1 MEKERNKEQPKT
13 KKNTGIKFT
22 IIAIVLIAVFCVALT
37 PITLQND
44 TYYTIS
50 IGKHILENGIDI
62 MFETAVRDLVIENN
76 QIKGVKVR
84 PAEYAYSED
93 FNDDEI
99 ITLPLRYKPSEII
112 GLGAYG
118 IIISAI
124 DTENNNQIV
133 AIKKLK
139 RISDIIDLKRI
150 AREVLIMKYCQHE
163 NIVSL
168 LDVIIHFNYSEKNNN
183 FNKVADIYLV
193 MEKMDSDLQKIIAS
207 KQELSDE
214 HYQLILYQILRALYF
229 LHSANI
235 IHRDFKPSNVLINE
249 DCTVKLCDFGMSRG
263 IKEENILLTEYVVT
277 RYYRAPE
284 VMLSSHHYSKKIDVW
299 SVGCAF
305 VELLSKKFLFPGNNY
320 IEQIKL
326 IMNVLGTQD
335 DKDLEF
341 ISNSSAKNF
350 VKQFKNIP
358 KKDFKNILKSEN
370 PLAVDLVE
378 KMLVFNP
385 EKRYS
390 IEQCLEHPYL
400 KNMREGIEDPV
411 FNGKINLEF
420 DDKNI
425 TFSI

>member
-1 MEKERNKEQPKT
+1 MEIEENTPKINDPAVNPQSQNSNQNQTHQSKSQNNATNNKNNNTTFQQTQKIELDPKALEMLKKYQKNYPIKE
-13 KKNTGIKFT
+13 
-22 IIAIVLIAVFCVALT
+22 
-37 PITLQND
+37 
-44 TYYTIS
+44 YT
-50 IGKHILENGIDI
+50 
-62 MFETAVRDLVIENN
+62 
-76 QIKGVKVR
+76 
-84 PAEYAYSED
+84 
-93 FNDDEI
+93 FNDEI
-99 ITLPLRYKPSEII
+99 LHLPTRYKPGEII
-112 GLGAYG
+112 GIGAYG
-118 IIISAI
+118 IIISAV
-124 DTENNNQIV
+124 DLENNNQIV

-139 RISDIIDLKRI
+139 RIADIIDLKRI
-150 AREVLIMKYCQHE
+150 AREILIMKYCQHE
-163 NIVSL
+163 NIVPL
-168 LDVIIHFNYSEKNNN
+168 LDVIVHLNKDKNM
-183 FNKVADIYLV
+183 NKVADVYLV

-214 HYQLILYQILRALYF
+214 HYQFILYQMLRALYF

-425 TFSI
+425 TFSMFFIYLVNEVSSFPTGLIVNGD

>member
-1 MEKERNKEQPKT
+1 MDIEEGNFNSSSTKDNSITNVKDSTPRQAPKIIFDQIALEILKKFEKKLPT
-13 KKNTGIKFT
+13 K
-22 IIAIVLIAVFCVALT
+22 
-37 PITLQND
+37 
-44 TYYTIS
+44 S
-50 IGKHILENGIDI
+50 
-62 MFETAVRDLVIENN
+62 
-76 QIKGVKVR
+76 
-84 PAEYAYSED
+84 YAY
-93 FNDDEI
+93 NDDEI

-305 VELLSKKFLFPGNNY
+305 VELLSKQFLFPGNNY

-390 IEQCLEHPYL
+390 IEQCLQHPYL

-425 TFSI
+425 TFSMFFIYLVNEVSSFPTGLIVNGD

>member
-1 MEKERNKEQPKT
+1 MNNK
-13 KKNTGIKFT
+13 N
-22 IIAIVLIAVFCVALT
+22 
-37 PITLQND
+37 ND
-44 TYYTIS
+44 AMD
-50 IGKHILENGIDI
+50 LE
-62 MFETAVRDLVIENN
+62 ESNN
-76 QIKGVKVR
+76 QKNNNKTQHQKPIIKLDPKALEMLKKFEKKIPIKEVN
-84 PAEYAYSED
+84 Y
-93 FNDDEI
+93 NDEI
-99 ITLPLRYKPSEII
+99 IYLPERYKPGEII
-112 GLGAYG
+112 GSGAYG
-118 IIISAI
+118 IILSAI
-124 DTENNNQIV
+124 DTQNNNQVV

-139 RISDIIDLKRI
+139 SISDIIDLKRI
-150 AREVLIMKYCQHE
+150 AREILIMKYCQHE
-163 NIVSL
+163 NIIPL
-168 LDVIIHFNYSEKNNN
+168 FDVIIHLNKNKTL
-183 FNKVADIYLV
+183 NKIADVYLV

-214 HYQLILYQILRALYF
+214 HYQFILYQILRALYF

-284 VMLSSHHYSKKIDVW
+284 VMLSSHHYTKKIDVW

-305 VELLSKKFLFPGNNY
+305 AELLSKKFLFPGENY

-326 IMNVLGTQD
+326 IIEVLGSQD
-335 DKDLEF
+335 DKDLNF

-350 VKQFKNIP
+350 VMQFKGIP
-358 KKDFKNILKSEN
+358 KKDFNKILKTNN
-370 PLAVDLVE
+370 PDAVDLVE

-390 IEQCLEHPYL
+390 IEECLNHPYL
-400 KNMREGIEDPV
+400 KNMREGIEDPT

-425 TFSI
+425 TLSQLFVFLVKEVSSFPTGLLG

>member
-1 MEKERNKEQPKT
+1 MEIEENTPTKQDTNTQNQNKDST
-13 KKNTGIKFT
+13 KKNNTQNQVPQTQKL
-22 IIAIVLIAVFCVALT
+22 VLDPKAEEMLKNYEKNIPLKAYT
-37 PITLQND
+37 YND
-44 TYYTIS
+44 EVL
-50 IGKHILENGIDI
+50 H
-62 MFETAVRDLVIENN
+62 
-76 QIKGVKVR
+76 
-84 PAEYAYSED
+84 
-93 FNDDEI
+93 
-99 ITLPLRYKPSEII
+99 LPLRYKPGEII
-112 GLGAYG
+112 GVGAYG
-118 IIISAI
+118 IIISAV
-124 DTENNNQIV
+124 DTQNNNQVV

-150 AREVLIMKYCQHE
+150 AREILIMKYCQHE
-163 NIVSL
+163 NIIPL
-168 LDVIIHFNYSEKNNN
+168 FDVIIHLNKDQNNN
-183 FNKVADIYLV
+183 RTVDVYIV

-214 HYQLILYQILRALYF
+214 HYQFILYQMLRALYF

-263 IKEENILLTEYVVT
+263 IKEENALLTEYVVT

-284 VMLSSHHYSKKIDVW
+284 VMLSSHHYTKKIDVW
-299 SVGCAF
+299 SIGCAF
-305 VELLSKKFLFPGNNY
+305 AELLSKKFMFPGENY
-320 IEQIKL
+320 IAQIKL
-326 IMNVLGTQD
+326 IIDVLGTQD
-335 DKDLEF
+335 VKDLDF

-350 VKQFKNIP
+350 VMQFQNIP
-358 KKDFKNILKSEN
+358 KKNFSDILKCEN

-390 IEQCLEHPYL
+390 IEECLNHPYL

-411 FNGKINLEF
+411 FNGKINLDF

-425 TFSI
+425 TFSLFFVYLVKEVSSFPTGLVVA

>member
-1 MEKERNKEQPKT
+1 MDIEEDNFNSSSTKDNSINNANDSTPAQAPKIIFDQKALEMLKKFEKKLPT
-13 KKNTGIKFT
+13 K
-22 IIAIVLIAVFCVALT
+22 
-37 PITLQND
+37 
-44 TYYTIS
+44 S
-50 IGKHILENGIDI
+50 
-62 MFETAVRDLVIENN
+62 
-76 QIKGVKVR
+76 
-84 PAEYAYSED
+84 YAY
-93 FNDDEI
+93 NDDEI

-305 VELLSKKFLFPGNNY
+305 VELLSKQFLFPGNNY

-425 TFSI
+425 TFSMFFIYLVNEVSSFPTGLIVNGD

>member
-1 MEKERNKEQPKT
+1 MENK
-13 KKNTGIKFT
+13 N
-22 IIAIVLIAVFCVALT
+22 
-37 PITLQND
+37 ND
-44 TYYTIS
+44 AMD
-50 IGKHILENGIDI
+50 LE
-62 MFETAVRDLVIENN
+62 ESNN
-76 QIKGVKVR
+76 QKNNNQTQHQKPIIRLDPKALEMLQKFEKKIPIKEVN
-84 PAEYAYSED
+84 Y
-93 FNDDEI
+93 NDEI
-99 ITLPLRYKPSEII
+99 IYLPERYKPGEII
-112 GLGAYG
+112 GSGAYG
-118 IIISAI
+118 IILSAI
-124 DTENNNQIV
+124 DTQNNNQVV

-139 RISDIIDLKRI
+139 SISDIIDLKRI
-150 AREVLIMKYCQHE
+150 AREILIMKYCQHE
-163 NIVSL
+163 NIIPL
-168 LDVIIHFNYSEKNNN
+168 FDVIIHLNKNKTL
-183 FNKVADIYLV
+183 NKIADVYLV

-214 HYQLILYQILRALYF
+214 HYQFILYQILRALYF

-284 VMLSSHHYSKKIDVW
+284 VMLSSHHYTKKIDVW

-305 VELLSKKFLFPGNNY
+305 AELLSKKFLFPGENY

-326 IMNVLGTQD
+326 IIEALGTQD
-335 DKDLEF
+335 DKDLNF

-350 VKQFKNIP
+350 VMQFKGIP
-358 KKDFKNILKSEN
+358 KKDFNKILKTNN
-370 PLAVDLVE
+370 PDAVDLVE

-390 IEQCLEHPYL
+390 IEECLNHPYL
-400 KNMREGIEDPV
+400 KNMREGIEDPI

-425 TFSI
+425 TLSQLFVFLVKEISSFPTGLLG

>member
-1 MEKERNKEQPKT
+1 M
-13 KKNTGIKFT
+13 
-22 IIAIVLIAVFCVALT
+22 
-37 PITLQND
+37 
-44 TYYTIS
+44 
-50 IGKHILENGIDI
+50 
-62 MFETAVRDLVIENN
+62 ENN
-76 QIKGVKVR
+76 NNTNDRMDIDESEASTNQQSISNQNQMQEHQKSIIKLDSKALEILHKNYEKKIPTKEISYNEEKV
-84 PAEYAYSED
+84 
-93 FNDDEI
+93 F
-99 ITLPLRYKPSEII
+99 LPTRYKPGPII
-112 GLGAYG
+112 GSGAYG
-118 IIISAI
+118 IIFSAV
-124 DTENNNQIV
+124 DTQNNNQMV

-139 RISDIIDLKRI
+139 SISDNIDLKRI

-163 NIVSL
+163 NIIPL
-168 LDVIIHFNYSEKNNN
+168 FDVIIHLNKNPSL
-183 FNKVADIYLV
+183 NKIADVYLV

-214 HYQLILYQILRALYF
+214 HYQFILYQILRALYF

-284 VMLSSHHYSKKIDVW
+284 VMLSSHHYTKKIDVW

-305 VELLSKKFLFPGNNY
+305 AELISKKFLFPGENY
-320 IEQIKL
+320 IAQIKL
-326 IMNVLGTQD
+326 IIEVLGTQD
-335 DKDLEF
+335 IKDLDF

-350 VKQFKNIP
+350 VMQFQGIP
-358 KKDFKNILKSEN
+358 KKDFNKILKSKN
-370 PLAVDLVE
+370 PNAVDLVE

-390 IEQCLEHPYL
+390 IKQCLNHPYL

-411 FNGKINLEF
+411 FNGKLNLEF

-425 TFSI
+425 TLSQLFVFLVKEVSSFPTGLIN

>member
-1 MEKERNKEQPKT
+1 MDIEEGNFNSSSTKDNSITNVKDSTPRQAPKIIFDQKALEMLKKFEKKLPT
-13 KKNTGIKFT
+13 KSY
-22 IIAIVLIAVFCVALT
+22 V
-37 PITLQND
+37 
-44 TYYTIS
+44 Y
-50 IGKHILENGIDI
+50 
-62 MFETAVRDLVIENN
+62 
-76 QIKGVKVR
+76 
-84 PAEYAYSED
+84 
-93 FNDDEI
+93 NDDEI

-390 IEQCLEHPYL
+390 IEQCLQHPYL

-425 TFSI
+425 TFSLFFIYLVNEVSSFPTGLIVNGD

>member
-1 MEKERNKEQPKT
+1 MNNK
-13 KKNTGIKFT
+13 N
-22 IIAIVLIAVFCVALT
+22 
-37 PITLQND
+37 ND
-44 TYYTIS
+44 AMD
-50 IGKHILENGIDI
+50 LE
-62 MFETAVRDLVIENN
+62 ESNN
-76 QIKGVKVR
+76 QKNNNKTQHQKPIIKLDPKALEMLKKFEKKIPIKEVN
-84 PAEYAYSED
+84 Y
-93 FNDDEI
+93 NDEI
-99 ITLPLRYKPSEII
+99 IYLPERYKPGEII
-112 GLGAYG
+112 GSGAYG
-118 IIISAI
+118 IILSAI
-124 DTENNNQIV
+124 DTQNNNQVV

-139 RISDIIDLKRI
+139 SISDIIDLKRI
-150 AREVLIMKYCQHE
+150 AREILIMKYCQHE
-163 NIVSL
+163 NIIPL
-168 LDVIIHFNYSEKNNN
+168 FDVIIHLNKNKTL
-183 FNKVADIYLV
+183 NKIADVYLV

-214 HYQLILYQILRALYF
+214 HYQFILYQILRALYF

-284 VMLSSHHYSKKIDVW
+284 VMLSSHHYTKKIDVW

-305 VELLSKKFLFPGNNY
+305 AELLSKKFLFPGENY

-326 IMNVLGTQD
+326 IIEVLGSQD
-335 DKDLEF
+335 DKDLNF

-350 VKQFKNIP
+350 VMQFKGIP
-358 KKDFKNILKSEN
+358 KKDFNKILKTNN
-370 PLAVDLVE
+370 PDAVDLVE

-390 IEQCLEHPYL
+390 IEECLNHPYL
-400 KNMREGIEDPV
+400 KNMREGIEDPT

-420 DDKNI
+420 DDQKI
-425 TFSI
+425 TLSQLFVFLVKEVSSFPTGLVC

>member
-1 MEKERNKEQPKT
+1 MEIEENISTQNSTKSNQNQQSNNNNNNTNNTASNNKVQQVQK
-13 KKNTGIKFT
+13 
-22 IIAIVLIAVFCVALT
+22 
-37 PITLQND
+37 ITLD
-44 TYYTIS
+44 PKAEEMLKKYEKKIPIKEYT
-50 IGKHILENGIDI
+50 
-62 MFETAVRDLVIENN
+62 
-76 QIKGVKVR
+76 
-84 PAEYAYSED
+84 
-93 FNDDEI
+93 FNDETLY
-99 ITLPLRYKPSEII
+99 ITTRYKPGEII
-112 GLGAYG
+112 GIGAYG

-124 DTENNNQIV
+124 DTLNNNQIV

-150 AREVLIMKYCQHE
+150 AREILIMKYCQHE
-163 NIVSL
+163 NIIPL
-168 LDVIIHFNYSEKNNN
+168 LDVIIHLNKDEQNNK
-183 FNKVADIYLV
+183 FADVYLV

-214 HYQLILYQILRALYF
+214 HYQFILYQMLRALYF

-263 IKEENILLTEYVVT
+263 IKEENVLLTEYVVT

-305 VELLSKKFLFPGNNY
+305 AELLSKKFMFPGENY
-320 IEQIKL
+320 IAQIKL
-326 IMNVLGTQD
+326 IIDVLGTQD
-335 DKDLEF
+335 VNDLNF

-350 VKQFKNIP
+350 VMQFQNIP
-358 KKDFKNILKSEN
+358 KKNFKTILNCQN

-385 EKRYS
+385 DKIYS
-390 IEQCLEHPYL
+390 IEDCLNHPYL

-411 FNGKINLEF
+411 FNGIFNLDF

-425 TFSI
+425 TFSLFFVFLVKEVSSFPTGLVV

>member
-1 MEKERNKEQPKT
+1 MDIEEGNFNSSSTKDNSITNVKDSTPRQAPKIIFDQIALEILKKFEKKLPT
-13 KKNTGIKFT
+13 K
-22 IIAIVLIAVFCVALT
+22 
-37 PITLQND
+37 
-44 TYYTIS
+44 S
-50 IGKHILENGIDI
+50 
-62 MFETAVRDLVIENN
+62 
-76 QIKGVKVR
+76 
-84 PAEYAYSED
+84 YAY
-93 FNDDEI
+93 NDDEI

-420 DDKNI
+420 DDKNT
-425 TFSI
+425 TFSLFFIYLVNEVSSFPTGLIVNGD

>member
-1 MEKERNKEQPKT
+1 MNNK
-13 KKNTGIKFT
+13 N
-22 IIAIVLIAVFCVALT
+22 
-37 PITLQND
+37 ND
-44 TYYTIS
+44 AMD
-50 IGKHILENGIDI
+50 LE
-62 MFETAVRDLVIENN
+62 ESNN
-76 QIKGVKVR
+76 QKNNNKTQHQKPIIKLDPKALEMLKKFEKKIPIKEVN
-84 PAEYAYSED
+84 Y
-93 FNDDEI
+93 NDEI
-99 ITLPLRYKPSEII
+99 IYLPERYKPGEII
-112 GLGAYG
+112 GSGAYG
-118 IIISAI
+118 IILSAI
-124 DTENNNQIV
+124 DTQNNNQVV

-139 RISDIIDLKRI
+139 SISDIIDLKRI
-150 AREVLIMKYCQHE
+150 AREILIMKYCQHE
-163 NIVSL
+163 NIIPL
-168 LDVIIHFNYSEKNNN
+168 FDVIIHLNKNKTL
-183 FNKVADIYLV
+183 NKIADVYLV

-214 HYQLILYQILRALYF
+214 HYQFILYQILRALYF

-284 VMLSSHHYSKKIDVW
+284 VMLSSHHYTKKIDVW

-305 VELLSKKFLFPGNNY
+305 AELLSKKFLFPGENY

-326 IMNVLGTQD
+326 IIEVLGSQD
-335 DKDLEF
+335 DKDLNF

-350 VKQFKNIP
+350 VMQFKGIP
-358 KKDFKNILKSEN
+358 KKDFNKILKTNN
-370 PLAVDLVE
+370 PDAVDLVE

-390 IEQCLEHPYL
+390 IEECLNHPYL
-400 KNMREGIEDPV
+400 KNMREGIEDPT

-420 DDKNI
+420 DDQKI
-425 TFSI
+425 TLSQLFVFLVKEVSSFPTGLLG

>member
-1 MEKERNKEQPKT
+1 MDIEEGNFNSSSTKDNSITNVNDSTPTQAPKIIFDQKALEMLKKFEKKLPT
-13 KKNTGIKFT
+13 KSY
-22 IIAIVLIAVFCVALT
+22 V
-37 PITLQND
+37 
-44 TYYTIS
+44 Y
-50 IGKHILENGIDI
+50 
-62 MFETAVRDLVIENN
+62 
-76 QIKGVKVR
+76 
-84 PAEYAYSED
+84 
-93 FNDDEI
+93 NDDEI

-425 TFSI
+425 TFSMFFVYLVNEVSSFPTGLIVNGD